1 VSVGAEPGRVSG
13 ARLVAA
19 LAQSPVLANCTRQ
32 ELSRLVPFLRE
43 RQLTPG
49 ETLYRAGEPARDTWV
64 VLGGTLKLT
73 RADDSARAVSSG
85 LVGEEA
91 ALGLG
96 SYLSDVVALD
106 DATVAA
112 LDRHVAPAVL
122 RGESRRAQAFCRSLI
137 HAFAP
142 PRVAEPEAGIDHEQ
156 VSPWVT
162 AWKTAGWLAAIV
174 VPMVLLRT
182 FDGGTLRWEQQQLA
196 AALASTAMLWI
207 FGSVQPYVAG
217 LLVVLVC
224 VTLGI
229 VPTKVVLSGYAS
241 NGFFLALSMFS
252 LGAVLVESGAINR
265 GFLLLMKHCPR
276 STIVQDGVALLSGFL
291 LTPLI
296 VLAEDRARVLTPLA
310 VDWAETSGQNG
321 RDRTRLLLT
330 AFMGFT
336 LFSPMF
342 LMGGSLNLM
351 LYGSLPEQLQDAMP
365 ALRWSSAALAATVVM
380 VAAFA
385 VAYAAMFPHRTEPRV
400 PVSTVD
406 AQLALLGPMRVT
418 EWVAVGGVL
427 LFVGAVATVSA
438 HKIDHRLLALAIIC
452 GYLVLGTLGKDQL
465 NLHIDWSR
473 LLLLGT
479 IIGLIATIIQV
490 GLHAV
495 IATHLEGLTHMM
507 KYEPRGFIA
516 LLAVTVVV
524 AGLFVPHAGAL
535 IGTIAIPFAMHNGMS
550 PWVVLFVI
558 LLMSDIWFRPYQSDT
573 YRIFRDIAKANGPF
587 DEPAALRFNLAMAGA
602 RVLALVASVF
612 YLEQLRVL

>member
-1 VSVGAEPGRVSG
+1 VSVAAEQGRVP
-13 ARLVAA
+13 RDLLVAA

-43 RQLTPG
+43 RRLAAG
-49 ETLYRAGEPARDTWV
+49 ETLYRAGEPAQDMWV
-64 VLGGTLKLT
+64 VLDGTLKLT
-73 RADDSARAVSSG
+73 RADDSSQAVSSG

-96 SYLSDVVALD
+96 SYLSDVVALEG
-106 DATVAA
+106 ATVAA
-112 LDRHVAPAVL
+112 LGRDVTPAAL
-122 RGESRRAQAFCRSLI
+122 RGDSGRAQAFCRSLI

-142 PRVAEPEAGIDHEQ
+142 PRVAEPEAGTDHEQ
-156 VSPWVT
+156 VSLWMS
-162 AWKTAGWLAAIV
+162 AWKSAGWLAAIA
-174 VPMVLLRT
+174 VPVVLLQLFESSR
-182 FDGGTLRWEQQQLA
+182 LRWEQQQLA
-196 AALASTAMLWI
+196 AVLASTAMLWI

-217 LLVVLVC
+217 LLVILVC

-265 GFLLLMKHCPR
+265 AFLLLMKRFPR
-276 STIVQDGVALLSGFL
+276 STIAQDGVTLLSGFL

-296 VLAEDRARVLTPLA
+296 VLPEDRARVLGPLA
-310 VDWAETSGQNG
+310 VDWAETSGQSG
-321 RDRTRLLLT
+321 RDRTRVLLT

-385 VAYAAMFPHRTEPRV
+385 AGYAVMFPRRAESRV
-400 PVSTVD
+400 PARTVD

-452 GYLVLGTLGKDQL
+452 GYLALGTLGKDQL

-473 LLLLGT
+473 LLLLGAAIGLVTT
-479 IIGLIATIIQV
+479 IIHV
-490 GLHAV
+490 GLHTV
-495 IATHLEGLTHMM
+495 IASHFGGLSHLMQ
-507 KYEPRGFIA
+507 YEHRTFIA
-516 LLAVTVVV
+516 LLAVAVV
-524 AGLFVPHAGAL
+524 AAGLVIPHAGAL
-535 IGTIAIPFAMHNGMS
+535 IGTIAIPLAMNNGMS

-558 LLMSDIWFRPYQSDT
+558 LLMSDIWFRPYQSES

-587 DEPAALRFNLAMAGA
+587 DERAALRFNLAMTGA